1 MKDETFI
8 DYAGP
13 LMAVE
18 RLAKEAH
25 NACLE
30 RSYAAA
36 QEAMLQLIAEARLA
50 LQAIRHID
58 EKEKVHEATIAA
70 QKDTRRH

>member
-1 MKDETFI
+1 MIMKETVHI

-25 NACLE
+25 HACLK
-30 RSYAAA
+30 RSYEQA
-36 QEAMLQLIAEARLA
+36 QDRMLQLIVEARLT
-50 LQAIRHID
+50 LQAIRHIE
-58 EKEKVHEATIAA
+58 EKEKADERKQIL
-70 QKDTRRH
+70 

>member
-36 QEAMLQLIAEARLA
+36 QEAMLQLIVEARLT
-50 LQAIRHID
+50 LQAIRHIE
-58 EKEKVHEATIAA
+58 EKEKDNGQTISRATEAV
-70 QKDTRRH
+70 R

>member
-1 MKDETFI
+1 MKDEVFI

-36 QEAMLQLIAEARLA
+36 QEAMLQLIVEARLT
-50 LQAIRHID
+50 LQAIRHIE
-58 EKEKVHEATIAA
+58 EKEKA
-70 QKDTRRH
+70 